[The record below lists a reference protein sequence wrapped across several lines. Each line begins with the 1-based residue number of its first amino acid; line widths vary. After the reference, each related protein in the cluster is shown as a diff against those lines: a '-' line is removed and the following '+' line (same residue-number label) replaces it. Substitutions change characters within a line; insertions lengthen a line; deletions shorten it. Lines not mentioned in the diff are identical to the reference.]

1 MEAPAAAP
9 RILANRRGV
18 AFDLVRANGSVECV
32 VTLEVLEAYF
42 WLEPGASDART
53 LKCFGDGYK
62 RIAAIAARK
71 ALAHPSANVELTSS
85 DFARR
90 T

>member
-1 MEAPAAAP
+1 MDPAVATP

-18 AFDLVRANGSVECV
+18 AFDLVRASGSVECV
-32 VTLEVLEAYF
+32 VTLEALEADF
-42 WLEPGASDART
+42 WLEPGASDARI
-53 LKCFGDGYK
+53 LKCFGDGYQ

-85 DFARR
+85 DFARS

>member
-1 MEAPAAAP
+1 MEAAAAAP

-18 AFDLVRANGSVECV
+18 AFDLVRANGAVECV
-32 VTLEVLEAYF
+32 DTLEALEAYF
-42 WLEPGASDART
+42 WLEPRASDART
-53 LKCFGDGYK
+53 LKCFDAGYQ

-71 ALAHPSANVELTSS
+71 ALAHPAASIELTSS